1 MPYGGSSHYRVSY
14 NTHKK
19 SSFIIHSHIIPQRFA
34 NAIWRV
40 LSSQGI
46 TTSILSYFTTILK
59 RKRYLS
65 HQSSFQCVVQ
75 LQTLNSLTHIKLHV
89 TRNFAILIHMC
100 LVSLQINSFLIAEAQ
115 TLTSPDFVTPEVSSW
130 QIHYRTSPG
139 YFLSFLHQYLTVL
152 CCPVHTQLKLIINPN
167 QLY

>member
-59 RKRYLS
+59 EKILILLVIFPVCSPTSNSQFTHLYQTSCHQKFLNSNSHVSCFFTNKLLPHSRGSNSHQPRFCHTRGLLMADSLS
-65 HQSSFQCVVQ
+65 HFSRIFSQLPSPISNCALLSSPHS
-75 LQTLNSLTHIKLHV
+75 TDAHN
-89 TRNFAILIHMC
+89 
-100 LVSLQINSFLIAEAQ
+100 
-115 TLTSPDFVTPEVSSW
+115 
-130 QIHYRTSPG
+130 
-139 YFLSFLHQYLTVL
+139 
-152 CCPVHTQLKLIINPN
+152 
-167 QLY
+167 